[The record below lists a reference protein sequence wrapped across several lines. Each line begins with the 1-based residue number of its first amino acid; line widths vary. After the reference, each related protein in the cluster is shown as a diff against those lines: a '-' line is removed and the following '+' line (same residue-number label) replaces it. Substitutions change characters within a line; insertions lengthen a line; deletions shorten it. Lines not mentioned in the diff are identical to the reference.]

1 MLRERSSDILSLVE
15 HLVYKIFEMY
25 SVLVLLSYSMGKIN
39 SFWKFLMLCE
49 RDSGIASFVEH
60 PVHNIFKLLV
70 VLILLYLF

>member
-1 MLRERSSDILSLVE
+1 
-15 HLVYKIFEMY
+15 MY

-49 RDSGIASFVEH
+49 RDSDIASFVEH